1 MPTSYWWRL
10 RLECRWLSVV
20 GGFELGG
27 WDVAE
32 DAVQPAVVVPVDP
45 FHRRVLDVVDRLRG
59 VRPEWTVPA
68 DDLGL
73 EQADSRLSQRI
84 IVGVTDAADR
94 RCDTLEGQGLGE
106 RDRRILRSGVA
117 MMNESF
123 ADLAALVIA
132 APERHLQCGGH
143 HSRVLYLSGVPADDR
158 PGKAVDHECDVDET
172 RPRAAVGEVGD
183 PFPVRGRRGE
193 GPVEQVGCASAALV
207 GGDRGAVFASS
218 DQPAPALVASGG

>member
-45 FHRRVLDVVDRLRG
+45 FHRRVLDVIDRLRR
-59 VRPEWTVPA
+59 VRSERAALA
-68 DDLGL
+68 DHLGL
-73 EQADSRLSQRI
+73 EQADSRLGQRI
-84 IVGVTDAADR
+84 IIGVTDAADR
-94 RCDTLEGQGLGE
+94 RCDTLEGESLSE
-106 RDRRILRSGVA
+106 CNRRILRSGVA

-123 ADLAALVIA
+123 ADLAAFVIA

-143 HSRVLYLSGVPADDR
+143 HGRVLHLSGVPADDR
-158 PGKAVDHECDVDET
+158 PGEAVDHECDVDEART
-172 RPRAAVGEVGD
+172 GPAVG
-183 PFPVRGRRGE
+183 
-193 GPVEQVGCASAALV
+193 
-207 GGDRGAVFASS
+207 
-218 DQPAPALVASGG
+218 